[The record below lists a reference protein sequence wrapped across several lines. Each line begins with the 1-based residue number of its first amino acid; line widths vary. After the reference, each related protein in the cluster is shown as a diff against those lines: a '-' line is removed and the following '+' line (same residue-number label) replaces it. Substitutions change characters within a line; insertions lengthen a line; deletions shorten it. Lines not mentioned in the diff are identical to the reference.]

1 MAPSFLTLT
10 LDGGGWLVLLPGE
23 TTPSNLWLGGW
34 VGPRVGLNAM
44 KKRKVLPLLG
54 KEQKL
59 SYITQKGDQDSSYTG
74 YHKRLYEIP
83 EI

>member
-10 LDGGGWLVLLPGE
+10 LDGGGWSVLQSGE
-23 TTPSNLWLGGW
+23 TGPSNVRLGGC
-34 VGPRVGLNAM
+34 VGPRAGLDAM
-44 KKRKVLPLLG
+44 KERKILCLLG

-59 SYITQKGDQDSSYTG
+59 SYITQMSVQDSSYTG